1 MRIIKDAKLTRDPVV
16 IAMHKFDELVETQ
29 DLSRQDSVVDSEAGE
44 MTTSRNDGTALT
56 PSTESEYEQAAAEAE
71 QVLQAARKDA
81 ETLLTAAAAEMTT
94 RRNAAEKEA
103 EALKRQAVLDGI
115 QQGLAEAKMQM
126 TEQMK
131 QSAEQC
137 NAMIEAASQEAK
149 QTVLGAERQIVELVL
164 AIVRK
169 IISDAMDDRSDLI
182 LGVVK
187 EALER
192 VKDQDRINVH
202 VSLDDYEQILQ
213 SRNVLQGIVGLEK
226 TVTVTADTVLS
237 RGGCLIETSFGTVE
251 AGIDSQLESIRK
263 ALQEMLP

>member
-16 IAMHKFDELVETQ
+16 IAMHKFDELSEPQ
-29 DLSRQDSVVDSEAGE
+29 DLSRQDSVVDSEAGA

-56 PSTESEYEQAAAEAE
+56 PSTESEYEQAADAE

>member
-1 MRIIKDAKLTRDPVV
+1 MRIIKDAKITRDPVV
-16 IAMHKFDELVETQ
+16 IAMHKFDELVDPQ
-29 DLSRQDSVVDSEAGE
+29 DLSQQDSVVDSEAAA
-44 MTTSRNDGTALT
+44 MTSMRNDETALK
-56 PSTESEYEQAAAEAE
+56 PSTESDYEQAAAEAE
-71 QVLQAARKDA
+71 QVLQAARMDA
-81 ETLLTAAAAEMTT
+81 EALLTAATAEVT
-94 RRNAAEKEA
+94 RTKNAAETEA
-103 EALKRQAVLDGI
+103 EELKRQAVLDGI
-115 QQGLAEAKMQM
+115 QQGLAEAKLQM

-137 NAMIEAASQEAK
+137 NAIIEAASREAK
-149 QTVLGAERQIVELVL
+149 QMVLGAERQIVELVL

-169 IISDAMDDRSDLI
+169 IISDAMDDRPDII